1 MPSTEVIYL
10 SRKDTTDTVR
20 ELLQLA
26 TPGAQVWLV
35 APWRLRLAREL
46 LSLKLLRRTADGAA
60 LDLRLVSRHSHT
72 RALAREAGV
81 AAYRAVPFRLRQY
94 RRSRRRGD
102 VGLAARVVPVGGGLG
117 RRWQRRRRTIGLST
131 VLLSLLVIVGLVGV
145 LAGTSLAFVPRA
157 TVTLE
162 PAAKPVSGTFD
173 VTADLTY
180 LGIDYGR
187 AIIPARRVQ
196 VIVQGRNEIPTSKS
210 IPVPDA
216 HASGQ
221 VVVSNRT
228 SNPVTVPKG
237 TIVRTSSGVNV
248 RFATMADI
256 ELPPV
261 LFGNSWVGVIALE
274 PGPSGNVG
282 ALTISIVEGEVASLV
297 SVLNPKPT
305 QGGSDKYVHVVS
317 LEDQNRLIAESEDL
331 LKEQAF
337 AEIVSELEGEE
348 SVASGSVEVEVMS
361 QHFDQVLDQQS
372 DFVSMD
378 MKIVARGVAVNDQDL
393 ESFATQ
399 FLESQAGE
407 GMALIEDSL
416 ILQRSK
422 DVLVN
427 GILVRMKVSARGM
440 VAPLVDVDLIKR
452 AVRGKERAEA
462 MKWLSSHT
470 ELRQEPQITL
480 FPEWW
485 QYLPWLPGQTEI
497 VISAGEA

>member
-1 MPSTEVIYL
+1 LPSTEVIYL

-46 LSLKLLRRTADGAA
+46 LSLKLLRRTADAAA
-60 LDLRLVSRHSHT
+60 LELRLVSRHSHT

-81 AAYRAVPFRLRQY
+81 PAYGAVPFRLRKY

-102 VGLAARVVPVGGGLG
+102 VGLAARVVPVRGRLG
-117 RRWQRRRRTIGLST
+117 RRWQRRRRTISLGT

-145 LAGTSLAFVPRA
+145 VAGAALAFVPRA

-162 PAAKPVSGTFD
+162 PVAKPVSGTFD

-180 LGIDYGR
+180 RGIDYGR

-196 VIVQGRNEIPTSKS
+196 VIVQGRNEIPASKS
-210 IPVPDA
+210 RSVPDA

-221 VVVSNRT
+221 VVFSNRT

-248 RFATMADI
+248 RFATMAGI

-261 LFGNSWVGVIALE
+261 LFGHSWVGVIALE

-305 QGGSDKYVHVVS
+305 QGGSDKYEHIVS
-317 LEDQNRLIAESEDL
+317 EEDQDRLEAESKEL

-348 SVASGSVEVEVMS
+348 FMPPGSVDADIMS
-361 QHFDQVLDQQS
+361 RHYDQVLDQRS
-372 DFVSMD
+372 DYVSME
-378 MKIVARGVAVNDQDL
+378 MKIVAWGDAIDGQDL
-393 ESFATQ
+393 KLLATR

-407 GMALIEDSL
+407 GMGLIEDSL
-416 ILQRSK
+416 VLERSEE
-422 DVLVN
+422 VHVEGLA
-427 GILVRMKVSARGM
+427 LRMSVAAHGM
-440 VAPLVDVDLIKR
+440 VAPVVDVDQIKR
-452 AVRGKERAEA
+452 AVRGKELAEA
-462 MKWLSSHT
+462 MKWLRSHL
-470 ELRQEPQITL
+470 ELRQEPEITM

-497 VISAGEA
+497 VISVGEA